1 MRFSAVFGMFL
12 EICFAFDSETD
23 KTPKNSTLFSV
34 VLSLDTIGGGG
45 VEWGK
50 WAFFLIVPEKR
61 RKRRTKTMRKKSLRF
76 ISAALAV
83 SMMASTLPVGA
94 FALEVGAGETTA
106 AVSEQEAATVL
117 SHDGGTINA
126 GHYIMESGNYTGGFT
141 IDTTGDVTIDIT
153 GEVTVTGVVKF
164 LHVTGTGKVIINGT
178 KDGVDQKIKMT
189 TNCKTVD
196 TEDTGIV
203 YLDAAGAD
211 VTCNGGDYY
220 SVETSNV
227 VSAYSVFCV
236 KDGSLKLNEVTAEA
250 GNRTGVVDCG
260 KTNSSASVEIHGGS
274 FKASG
279 IDSEVI
285 DCRYKG
291 SVSIYNAKLEM
302 HNGGNYVLS
311 ASGSSADLK
320 IYNSTVVGENENS
333 CVTVQHGGSFWAEN
347 CEFTSVGNQNYNG
360 GLLYMLSGKATIK
373 DSNYVAEQN
382 GVTGILAQYL
392 GFASLN
398 GPHKLTVENTKI
410 KGCENAL
417 SFGYDPEGSDIKL
430 KNVTF
435 EDNETDIYLKN
446 DSSTPTN
453 APQVELDEGT
463 KDTAGAITVQVANP
477 AEGVQ
482 ITTKTTGKD
491 YQQSLKLTS
500 KNDGWLIGY
509 KKDADGDA
517 DGEYRYLTQRED
529 DKHFGLNT
537 INATATTGEGDDVI
551 TLGPY
556 AQLKEGTPVNLTA
569 DIPDNARVTGWKAEK
584 IAAEGVTEVYG
595 VVDYDHENPET
606 AILTMPKGDLTVTA
620 EYEIIVDPGT
630 SDTDYGGDIAAGVV
644 IGGIAAV
651 GAYEVGT
658 GLYRILAM
666 DDVAMPTNRIAL
678 AKLLW
683 ERAGKPEPESTALY
697 SDISAEDTDAQKAA
711 RWAVEQGLMNDAED
725 GKFHPAFPVSKL
737 RVCLT
742 WENAKQKG
750 LFD

>member
-1 MRFSAVFGMFL
+1 
-12 EICFAFDSETD
+12 
-23 KTPKNSTLFSV
+23 
-34 VLSLDTIGGGG
+34 
-45 VEWGK
+45 
-50 WAFFLIVPEKR
+50 
-61 RKRRTKTMRKKSLRF
+61 MRKKSLRF

-94 FALEVGAGETTA
+94 FALEVGAADPAA
-106 AVSEQEAATVL
+106 AVSEQKAATVL

-126 GHYIMESGNYTGGFT
+126 GHYIMEGGNYTGGFT

-153 GEVTVTGVVKF
+153 GEVTVTGVFKF

-189 TNCKTVD
+189 TTFREVD

-236 KDGSLKLNEVTAEA
+236 KDGSLKLNKVTAEA
-250 GNRTGVVDCG
+250 GNRTDVVDCG

-279 IDSEVI
+279 IDSKVI
-285 DCRYKG
+285 DCNSKG
-291 SVSIYNAKLEM
+291 TIYNATLEM
-302 HNGGNYVLS
+302 HNGGNYVLT

-347 CEFTSVGNQNYNG
+347 CEFTSVGNKNYNG
-360 GLLYMLSGKATIK
+360 GLLYMLSGEATIK

-392 GFASLN
+392 GFAFLN

-410 KGCENAL
+410 KGCKKAFDL
-417 SFGYDPEGSDIKL
+417 DYDREGSDIEL

-446 DSSTPTN
+446 DSSTPAN

-463 KDTAGAITVQVANP
+463 KDTAGAITVEVANP
-477 AEGVQ
+477 ADGVQ

-509 KKDADGDA
+509 EKDADGDA
-517 DGEYRYLTQRED
+517 DGEYRYLTQR
-529 DKHFGLNT
+529 KGNKYFGLNT
-537 INATATTGEGDDVI
+537 ISATATTGEGDNVT
-551 TLGPY
+551 TLKPY

-569 DIPDNARVTGWKAEK
+569 DIPEGKKFARWKVEKVADGTPVTGLLDAE
-584 IAAEGVTEVYG
+584 TENTENTSFSMPE
-595 VVDYDHENPET
+595 YDV
-606 AILTMPKGDLTVTA
+606 IITA
-620 EYEIIVDPGT
+620 EYEDEIIVDPGT
-630 SDTDYGGDIAAGVV
+630 GDSDYGGDIAAGVV

-711 RWAVEQGLMNDAED
+711 RWAVEQELLNDAED

>member
-1 MRFSAVFGMFL
+1 
-12 EICFAFDSETD
+12 
-23 KTPKNSTLFSV
+23 
-34 VLSLDTIGGGG
+34 
-45 VEWGK
+45 
-50 WAFFLIVPEKR
+50 
-61 RKRRTKTMRKKSLRF
+61 MRKKSLRF

-106 AVSEQEAATVL
+106 AVSEQKAATPCHL
-117 SHDGGTINA
+117 DGGKTI
-126 GHYIMESGNYTGGFT
+126 GETFVETYGTVYTLSGNYTQGIT
-141 IDTTGDVTIDIT
+141 IETKQDIT
-153 GEVTVTGVVKF
+153 INIEGEVTITGVAKF
-164 LHVTGTGKVIINGT
+164 LDVTGTGKVTINGT

-189 TNCKTVD
+189 TNFGEVGG
-196 TEDTGIV
+196 DTGIV

-220 SVETSNV
+220 SEETSDV
-227 VSAYSVFCV
+227 GSTYSVFCV
-236 KDGSLKLNEVTAEA
+236 KDGSLKLNEVIAEA
-250 GNRTGVVDCG
+250 GESTKVVDCG
-260 KTNSSASVEIHGGS
+260 VYQTSSLATVEIQGGT
-274 FKASG
+274 FKAAGGNSG
-279 IDSEVI
+279 VI
-285 DCRYKG
+285 DCGNKG
-291 SVSIYNAKLEM
+291 TMTINNTTLEM
-302 HNGGNYVLS
+302 HNGGSYVL
-311 ASGSSADLK
+311 AVGGSSAELK

-333 CVTVQHGGSFWAEN
+333 CVTVQSGGSFWAEN
-347 CEFTSVGNQNYNG
+347 CEFTSVGNRNYNG

-373 DSNYVAEQN
+373 DSNYVAEQSGVN
-382 GVTGILAQYL
+382 GIRTSYMLYG
-392 GFASLN
+392 LN

-435 EDNETDIYLKN
+435 EDNKTDIYLSN

-509 KKDADGDA
+509 EKDADGDA
-517 DGEYRYLTQRED
+517 DGEYRYLTKREG
-529 DKHFGLNT
+529 DKYFGLNT
-537 INATATTGEGDDVI
+537 INATATTGEGDNVT
-551 TLGPY
+551 TLKPY

-569 DIPDNARVTGWKAEK
+569 DILEGKKFTGWKVEKVADGTPVTGLLDAE
-584 IAAEGVTEVYG
+584 TENTENTSFSMPE
-595 VVDYDHENPET
+595 YDV
-606 AILTMPKGDLTVTA
+606 IITA
-620 EYEIIVDPGT
+620 EYENEIVVDPGT
-630 SDTDYGGDIAAGVV
+630 GDSDYGGDIAAGVV

-711 RWAVEQGLMNDAED
+711 RWAVEQELLNDAED

>member
-1 MRFSAVFGMFL
+1 
-12 EICFAFDSETD
+12 
-23 KTPKNSTLFSV
+23 
-34 VLSLDTIGGGG
+34 
-45 VEWGK
+45 
-50 WAFFLIVPEKR
+50 
-61 RKRRTKTMRKKSLRF
+61 MRKKSLRF

-94 FALEVGAGETTA
+94 FALEVGAADPA
-106 AVSEQEAATVL
+106 ATVSEQKAAT
-117 SHDGGTINA
+117 SHRLEGGEIIDDVAYGTV
-126 GHYIMESGNYTGGFT
+126 YTLSGNYTQGIT
-141 IDTTGDVTIDIT
+141 IETKQDITINIDNEVTI
-153 GEVTVTGVVKF
+153 TGVAKF
-164 LHVTGTGKVIINGT
+164 LDVTGTGKVTINGT

-189 TNCKTVD
+189 TDCNVMNTG
-196 TEDTGIV
+196 DTGVV
-203 YLDAAGAD
+203 YLEAAGAD

-220 SVETSNV
+220 SEETSDA
-227 VSAYSVFCV
+227 VSTYSVFCV
-236 KDGSLKLNEVTAEA
+236 KDGSLKLNEVIAEA
-250 GNRTGVVDCG
+250 GKLTRVVDCG
-260 KTNSSASVEIHGGS
+260 VYTTSSLATVEIQRGT
-274 FKASG
+274 FKAAGNNSG
-279 IDSEVI
+279 VI
-285 DCRYKG
+285 HCGNKG
-291 SVSIYNAKLEM
+291 TMTINNATLEM
-302 HNGGNYVLS
+302 HNGGNYVLA
-311 ASGSSADLK
+311 ASGSSAELK

-347 CEFTSVGNQNYNG
+347 CKFTSVGNQNYNG
-360 GLLYMLSGKATIK
+360 GLLYMLSGEATIK

-410 KGCENAL
+410 KGCKKAFNL
-417 SFGYDPEGSDIKL
+417 DYDPEGSDIKL

-435 EDNETDIYLKN
+435 EDNETDIYLEN
-446 DSSTPTN
+446 DENTPAN
-453 APQVELDEGT
+453 APHVELDEGT
-463 KDTAGAITVQVANP
+463 KDTAGAITVEVAHP

-500 KNDGWLIGY
+500 KNDSWLIGY
-509 KKDADGDA
+509 EKDADGDA
-517 DGEYRYLTQRED
+517 DGEYRYLTQRKGDEYY
-529 DKHFGLNT
+529 GLNT
-537 INATATTGEGDDVI
+537 ISATATTGEGDNVT
-551 TLGPY
+551 TLKPY
-556 AQLKEGTPVNLTA
+556 AQLKEDTPVKLTA
-569 DIPDNARVTGWKAEK
+569 DILEGKKFARWKVEKVADGTPVTGLLDAE
-584 IAAEGVTEVYG
+584 TENTENTSFSMPE
-595 VVDYDHENPET
+595 YDV
-606 AILTMPKGDLTVTA
+606 IITA
-620 EYEIIVDPGT
+620 EYEDEITVDPGT
-630 SDTDYGGDIAAGVV
+630 GDSDYGGDIAAGVV

-711 RWAVEQGLMNDAED
+711 RWAVEQELLNDAED

>member
-1 MRFSAVFGMFL
+1 
-12 EICFAFDSETD
+12 
-23 KTPKNSTLFSV
+23 
-34 VLSLDTIGGGG
+34 
-45 VEWGK
+45 
-50 WAFFLIVPEKR
+50 
-61 RKRRTKTMRKKSLRF
+61 MRKKSLRF

-106 AVSEQEAATVL
+106 AVSEQKAAT
-117 SHDGGTINA
+117 SHRLGGGEIIGEGLVETY
-126 GHYIMESGNYTGGFT
+126 GTVYTLSGNYTQGIT
-141 IDTTGDVTIDIT
+141 IETKQDIT
-153 GEVTVTGVVKF
+153 INIDGEVTITGVAKF
-164 LHVTGTGKVIINGT
+164 LDVTGTGKVTINGT

-189 TNCKTVD
+189 TDHDHDVI
-196 TEDTGIV
+196 DTGYTGVV
-203 YLDAAGAD
+203 YLEAAGAD

-220 SVETSNV
+220 SKETSNV
-227 VSAYSVFCV
+227 GASYSVFCV

-250 GNRTGVVDCG
+250 GESTKVVDCG
-260 KTNSSASVEIHGGS
+260 VYQTSSLATVEIQGGT
-274 FKASG
+274 FKAAGGNSG
-279 IDSEVI
+279 VI
-285 DCRYKG
+285 DCGNKG
-291 SVSIYNAKLEM
+291 TMTINNTTLEM
-302 HNGGNYVLS
+302 HNGGSYVL
-311 ASGSSADLK
+311 AVGGSSAELK

-333 CVTVQHGGSFWAEN
+333 CVTVQSGGSFWAEN
-347 CEFTSVGNQNYNG
+347 CEFTSVGNRNYNG

-373 DSNYVAEQN
+373 DSNYVAEQSGVN
-382 GVTGILAQYL
+382 GIRTSYMLYG
-392 GFASLN
+392 LN

-410 KGCENAL
+410 KGCEKAL
-417 SFGYDPEGSDIKL
+417 SFGYDPDGSDIKL

-435 EDNETDIYLKN
+435 EDNETDIYLEN
-446 DSSTPTN
+446 DENTPAN
-453 APQVELDEGT
+453 APHVELDENT
-463 KDTAGAITVQVANP
+463 KDTAGAITVEVAHP

-500 KNDGWLIGY
+500 KNDDWLIGY
-509 KKDADGDA
+509 EKDADGDA
-517 DGEYRYLTQRED
+517 DGEYRYLTQRKG
-529 DKHFGLNT
+529 DKYFGLNT
-537 INATATTGEGDDVI
+537 INATATTGEGDNVT
-551 TLGPY
+551 TLKPY
-556 AQLKEGTPVNLTA
+556 AQLKEGTPVKLTA
-569 DIPDNARVTGWKAEK
+569 DILDNARVTGWKVEK
-584 IAAEGVTEVYG
+584 IAAEGVIEVYG

-606 AILTMPKGDLTVTA
+606 ATLTMPNYDIFVTA
-620 EYEIIVDPGT
+620 EYEEGATVDPGT

-711 RWAVEQGLMNDAED
+711 RWAVEQEQLNDAED

>member
-1 MRFSAVFGMFL
+1 
-12 EICFAFDSETD
+12 
-23 KTPKNSTLFSV
+23 
-34 VLSLDTIGGGG
+34 
-45 VEWGK
+45 
-50 WAFFLIVPEKR
+50 
-61 RKRRTKTMRKKSLRF
+61 MRKKSLRF

-94 FALEVGAGETTA
+94 FALEVGAADPA
-106 AVSEQEAATVL
+106 ATVSEQKAATPHPL
-117 SHDGGTINA
+117 GGGEKIGETFVKA
-126 GHYIMESGNYTGGFT
+126 YGTVYTLSGNYTQSIT
-141 IDTTGDVTIDIT
+141 IETKQDITINIDDTVTI
-153 GEVTVTGVVKF
+153 TGVAKF
-164 LHVTGTGKVIINGT
+164 LDVTGTGKVTINGT
-178 KDGVDQKIKMT
+178 KDGVNQKIKMT
-189 TNCKTVD
+189 TDCNVMNTG
-196 TEDTGIV
+196 DTGVV
-203 YLDAAGAD
+203 YLEAAGAD

-220 SVETSNV
+220 SEETSDA
-227 VSAYSVFCV
+227 VSTYSVFCV
-236 KDGSLKLNEVTAEA
+236 KDGSLKLNEVIAEA
-250 GNRTGVVDCG
+250 GKLTRVVDCG
-260 KTNSSASVEIHGGS
+260 VYTTSSLATVEIQEGT
-274 FKASG
+274 FKAAGNDSG
-279 IDSEVI
+279 VI
-285 DCRYKG
+285 HCGNKG
-291 SVSIYNAKLEM
+291 TMTINNATLEM
-302 HNGGNYVLS
+302 HNGGNYVLA
-311 ASGSSADLK
+311 ASGSSAELK

-347 CEFTSVGNQNYNG
+347 CKFTSVGNQNYNG

-373 DSNYVAEQN
+373 DSNYVAERN
-382 GVTGILAQYL
+382 SVTGILAQYL
-392 GFASLN
+392 GFAFLN

-410 KGCENAL
+410 KGCKEAFNL
-417 SFGYDPEGSDIKL
+417 EYDPEGSDIKL

-435 EDNETDIYLKN
+435 EDNETDIYLEN
-446 DSSTPTN
+446 DENTPAN
-453 APQVELDEGT
+453 APHVELDEGT

-509 KKDADGDA
+509 EKDADGDA
-517 DGEYRYLTQRED
+517 DGEYRYLTRRKGNEYY
-529 DKHFGLNT
+529 GLNT
-537 INATATTGEGDDVI
+537 INATATTGKGDNVT

-556 AQLKEGTPVNLTA
+556 AQVKEDTEVTLTA
-569 DIPDNARVTGWKAEK
+569 NAASGDKKFARWKAEK
-584 IAAEGVTEVYG
+584 VTADSVEDVSSLI
-595 VVDYDHENPET
+595 VADSENPET
-606 AILTMPKGDLTVTA
+606 ATLTMPDYDIFVTA
-620 EYEIIVDPGT
+620 EYVYEDGSVDPGT

-711 RWAVEQGLMNDAED
+711 RWAVEQELLNDAED

>member
-1 MRFSAVFGMFL
+1 
-12 EICFAFDSETD
+12 
-23 KTPKNSTLFSV
+23 
-34 VLSLDTIGGGG
+34 
-45 VEWGK
+45 
-50 WAFFLIVPEKR
+50 
-61 RKRRTKTMRKKSLRF
+61 MRKKSLRF

-106 AVSEQEAATVL
+106 AVSEQKAATPHPL
-117 SHDGGTINA
+117 GGGEKIGETFVKA
-126 GHYIMESGNYTGGFT
+126 YGTVYTLSGNYTQSIT
-141 IDTTGDVTIDIT
+141 IETKQDITINIDDEVTI
-153 GEVTVTGVVKF
+153 TGVAKF
-164 LHVTGTGKVIINGT
+164 LDVTGTGKVTINGT

-189 TNCKTVD
+189 TDCNVMNTG
-196 TEDTGIV
+196 DTGVV
-203 YLDAAGAD
+203 YLEAAGAD

-220 SVETSNV
+220 SKETSEVN
-227 VSAYSVFCV
+227 STYSVFCV

-250 GNRTGVVDCG
+250 GERTHVIDCG
-260 KTNSSASVEIHGGS
+260 GNSSASVEIHGGN

-279 IDSEVI
+279 FNSGGI
-285 DCRYKG
+285 DCRGKG
-291 SVSIYNAKLEM
+291 SVSIYNAKVES
-302 HNGGNYVLS
+302 GNYVL
-311 ASGSSADLK
+311 AVSGSSAELK

-333 CVTVQHGGSFWAEN
+333 CVTVQSGGSFWAEN
-347 CEFTSVGNQNYNG
+347 CEFTSVGNRNYNG

-373 DSNYVAEQN
+373 DSNYVAERN
-382 GVTGILAQYL
+382 SVTGILAQYL
-392 GFASLN
+392 GFAFLN

-410 KGCENAL
+410 KGCKKAVEL
-417 SFGYDPEGSDIKL
+417 DYDPEGSDIKL

-435 EDNETDIYLKN
+435 EDNETDLYLKN
-446 DSSTPTN
+446 STETPTN

-463 KDTAGAITVQVANP
+463 KDTAGAITVEVANP
-477 AEGVQ
+477 ADGVQ
-482 ITTKTTGKD
+482 ITTKNTGKD
-491 YQQSLKLTS
+491 YQQNLKLTS
-500 KNDGWLIGY
+500 KNNGWLIGY
-509 KKDADGDA
+509 KKDA
-517 DGEYRYLTQRED
+517 DGEYRYLTQREGND
-529 DKHFGLNT
+529 YYGLNT
-537 INATATTGEGDDVI
+537 INATATTGEGDNVT
-551 TLGPY
+551 TLKPY

-569 DIPDNARVTGWKAEK
+569 DILEGKKFARWKVEKVADGTPVTGLLDAE
-584 IAAEGVTEVYG
+584 TENTENTSFSMPE
-595 VVDYDHENPET
+595 YDV
-606 AILTMPKGDLTVTA
+606 IITA
-620 EYEIIVDPGT
+620 EYEDEIIVDPGT
-630 SDTDYGGDIAAGVV
+630 GDTDYGGDIAAGVV

-711 RWAVEQGLMNDAED
+711 RWAVEQELLNDAED

>member
-1 MRFSAVFGMFL
+1 
-12 EICFAFDSETD
+12 
-23 KTPKNSTLFSV
+23 
-34 VLSLDTIGGGG
+34 
-45 VEWGK
+45 
-50 WAFFLIVPEKR
+50 
-61 RKRRTKTMRKKSLRF
+61 MRKKSLRF

-94 FALEVGAGETTA
+94 FALEVGAADPA
-106 AVSEQEAATVL
+106 ATVSEQKAAT
-117 SHDGGTINA
+117 SHRLEGGKIIDEGFVEAHGTV
-126 GHYIMESGNYTGGFT
+126 YTLSGNYTQG
-141 IDTTGDVTIDIT
+141 ISITTSKDIT
-153 GEVTVTGVVKF
+153 INIEGEVTVTGVDKF
-164 LHVTGTGKVIINGT
+164 LDVTGTGKVTINGT
-178 KDGVDQKIKMT
+178 KDGAAIKMT
-189 TNCKTVD
+189 TNGEAVGTV
-196 TEDTGIV
+196 DTGIV

-220 SVETSNV
+220 SAETSDVN
-227 VSAYSVFCV
+227 SSYSVFCV
-236 KDGSLKLNEVTAEA
+236 KDGSLKLNAVTAEA
-250 GNRTGVVDCG
+250 GNRTDVVDCG
-260 KTNSSASVEIHGGS
+260 ETNSSASVEIHGGS

-279 IDSEVI
+279 ISSGVI

-291 SVSIYNAKLEM
+291 SVSIYNATLEM
-302 HNGGNYVLS
+302 HNGGNYVLD
-311 ASGSSADLK
+311 AIGSSAELK

-333 CVTVQHGGSFWAEN
+333 CVTVQFGGSFWAEN

-360 GLLYMLSGKATIK
+360 GLLYMLSGEATIK
-373 DSNYVAEQN
+373 DSSYVTKQSGA
-382 GVTGILAQYL
+382 TGILAQYL
-392 GFASLN
+392 NFASLN

-410 KGCENAL
+410 KGCEKAFEL
-417 SFGYDPEGSDIKL
+417 DYDPEGSDIKL

-435 EDNETDIYLKN
+435 EDNKTDIYLSN
-446 DSSTPTN
+446 DSSTLTN

-463 KDTAGAITVQVANP
+463 KDTAGAITVEVAYP

-491 YQQSLKLTS
+491 YQQNLKLTG
-500 KNDGWLIGY
+500 KNDDWLIGY
-509 KKDADGDA
+509 EKDA
-517 DGEYRYLTQRED
+517 DGEYRYLTQRKD
-529 DKHFGLNT
+529 DKYFGLNT
-537 INATATTGEGDDVI
+537 INATATTGEGDNVT
-551 TLGPY
+551 TLKPY
-556 AQLKEGTPVNLTA
+556 AQLKEGTPVKLTA
-569 DIPDNARVTGWKAEK
+569 DIPDNARVTGWKVEK
-584 IAAEGVTEVYG
+584 IAAEGVIEVYD

-606 AILTMPKGDLTVTA
+606 ATLTMPDYDIFVTA
-620 EYEIIVDPGT
+620 EYKEGATVDPGT

-711 RWAVEQGLMNDAED
+711 RWAVEQELLNDAED

-750 LFD
+750 LFDKTEA

>member
-1 MRFSAVFGMFL
+1 
-12 EICFAFDSETD
+12 
-23 KTPKNSTLFSV
+23 
-34 VLSLDTIGGGG
+34 
-45 VEWGK
+45 
-50 WAFFLIVPEKR
+50 
-61 RKRRTKTMRKKSLRF
+61 MRKKSLRF

-106 AVSEQEAATVL
+106 AVSEQKAATPCHL
-117 SHDGGTINA
+117 DGGKTI
-126 GHYIMESGNYTGGFT
+126 GETFVETYGTVYTLSGNYTQGIT
-141 IDTTGDVTIDIT
+141 IETKQDIT
-153 GEVTVTGVVKF
+153 INIEGEVTITGVAKF
-164 LHVTGTGKVIINGT
+164 LDVTGTGKVTINGT
-178 KDGVDQKIKMT
+178 KEGANQKIKMT
-189 TNCKTVD
+189 TNCREVGG
-196 TEDTGIV
+196 DTGIV

-220 SVETSNV
+220 SEETSEV
-227 VSAYSVFCV
+227 WSTYSVFCV

-250 GNRTGVVDCG
+250 GWNTHVINCEG
-260 KTNSSASVEIHGGS
+260 NSSASVEIHGGN
-274 FKASG
+274 FKASESNSGG
-279 IDSEVI
+279 ID
-285 DCRYKG
+285 CGGKG
-291 SVSIYNAKLEM
+291 SVSIYNAKVES
-302 HNGGNYVLS
+302 GNYVL
-311 ASGSSADLK
+311 AVGGSSAELK
-320 IYNSTVVGENENS
+320 IYNSTVVGENKSS
-333 CVTVQHGGSFWAEN
+333 CVTVQYGGSFWAEN
-347 CEFTSVGNQNYNG
+347 CEFTSVGNQSYSG
-360 GLLYMLSGKATIK
+360 GFLYMLSGKATIK

-382 GVTGILAQYL
+382 GLTGILAQYL
-392 GFASLN
+392 TVPGLT

-410 KGCENAL
+410 KGCKEAFNL
-417 SFGYDPEGSDIKL
+417 EYDPEGSDIKL

-435 EDNETDIYLKN
+435 ENNETDIYLSN

-509 KKDADGDA
+509 EKDADGDA
-517 DGEYRYLTQRED
+517 DGEYRYLTKRKG
-529 DKHFGLNT
+529 DKYFGLNT
-537 INATATTGEGDDVI
+537 INATATTGEGDNVT
-551 TLGPY
+551 TLKPY
-556 AQLKEGTPVNLTA
+556 AQLKEGTPVKLTA
-569 DIPDNARVTGWKAEK
+569 DIPDNARVTGWKVEK
-584 IAAEGVTEVYG
+584 IAAEGVIEVYG

-606 AILTMPKGDLTVTA
+606 ANLTMPYYDIFVTA
-620 EYEIIVDPGT
+620 EYEEGATVDPGT
-630 SDTDYGGDIAAGVV
+630 GDSDYGGDIAAGVV

-711 RWAVEQGLMNDAED
+711 RWAVEQELLNDAED

>member
-1 MRFSAVFGMFL
+1 
-12 EICFAFDSETD
+12 
-23 KTPKNSTLFSV
+23 
-34 VLSLDTIGGGG
+34 
-45 VEWGK
+45 
-50 WAFFLIVPEKR
+50 
-61 RKRRTKTMRKKSLRF
+61 MRKKSLRF

-94 FALEVGAGETTA
+94 FALEVGAADPA
-106 AVSEQEAATVL
+106 ATVSEQKAATPHPL
-117 SHDGGTINA
+117 GGGEKIGETFVKA
-126 GHYIMESGNYTGGFT
+126 YGTVYTLSGNYTQSIT
-141 IDTTGDVTIDIT
+141 IETKQDITINIDDTVTI
-153 GEVTVTGVVKF
+153 TGVAKF
-164 LHVTGTGKVIINGT
+164 LDVTGTGKVTINGT
-178 KDGVDQKIKMT
+178 KDGVNQKIKMT
-189 TNCKTVD
+189 TDCNVMNTG
-196 TEDTGIV
+196 DTGVV
-203 YLDAAGAD
+203 YLEAAGAD

-220 SVETSNV
+220 SEETSDAD
-227 VSAYSVFCV
+227 STYSVFCV
-236 KDGSLKLNEVTAEA
+236 KDGSLKLNEVIAEA
-250 GNRTGVVDCG
+250 GKLTRVVDCG
-260 KTNSSASVEIHGGS
+260 VYTTSSLATVEIQEGT
-274 FKASG
+274 FKAAGNDSG
-279 IDSEVI
+279 VI
-285 DCRYKG
+285 HCGNKG
-291 SVSIYNAKLEM
+291 TMTINNATLEM
-302 HNGGNYVLS
+302 HNGGNYVLA
-311 ASGSSADLK
+311 ASGSSAELK

-347 CEFTSVGNQNYNG
+347 CKFTSVGNQNYNG

-373 DSNYVAEQN
+373 DSNYVAERN
-382 GVTGILAQYL
+382 SVTGILAQYL
-392 GFASLN
+392 GFAFLN

-435 EDNETDIYLKN
+435 ENNETDIYLKN
-446 DSSTPTN
+446 DSSTPAN

-463 KDTAGAITVQVANP
+463 KDTAGAITVEVAHP

-509 KKDADGDA
+509 EKDADGDA
-517 DGEYRYLTQRED
+517 DGEYRYLTQRKG
-529 DKHFGLNT
+529 DKYFGLNT
-537 INATATTGEGDDVI
+537 INATATTGEGDNVT

-556 AQLKEGTPVNLTA
+556 AQVKEDTEVTLTA
-569 DIPDNARVTGWKAEK
+569 NAASGDTASGDKKFVRWKAEK
-584 IAAEGVTEVYG
+584 VTADSVEDVSSLI
-595 VVDYDHENPET
+595 VADSENPET
-606 AILTMPKGDLTVTA
+606 ATLTMPNYDIFVTA
-620 EYEIIVDPGT
+620 EYEEGATVDPGT
-630 SDTDYGGDIAAGVV
+630 GDSDYGGDIAAGVV

-711 RWAVEQGLMNDAED
+711 RWAVEQELLNDAED

>member
-1 MRFSAVFGMFL
+1 
-12 EICFAFDSETD
+12 
-23 KTPKNSTLFSV
+23 
-34 VLSLDTIGGGG
+34 
-45 VEWGK
+45 
-50 WAFFLIVPEKR
+50 
-61 RKRRTKTMRKKSLRF
+61 MRKKSLRF

-94 FALEVGAGETTA
+94 FALEVGAADPA
-106 AVSEQEAATVL
+106 ATVSEQKAAT
-117 SHDGGTINA
+117 SHRLEGGEIIDDVAYGTV
-126 GHYIMESGNYTGGFT
+126 YTLSGNYTQGIT
-141 IDTTGDVTIDIT
+141 IKTKQDIT
-153 GEVTVTGVVKF
+153 INIEGEVTITGVAKF
-164 LHVTGTGKVIINGT
+164 LDVTGTGKVTINGT
-178 KDGVDQKIKMT
+178 KEGANQKIKMT
-189 TNCKTVD
+189 TDFNVMNTG
-196 TEDTGIV
+196 DTGVV
-203 YLDAAGAD
+203 YLEAAGAD

-220 SVETSNV
+220 SKETSDV
-227 VSAYSVFCV
+227 ISTYSVFCV
-236 KDGSLKLNEVTAEA
+236 KDGSLKLNAVTAEA
-250 GNRTGVVDCG
+250 GKSTDVVDCG
-260 KTNSSASVEIHGGS
+260 GTNSSASVEIHGGS

-279 IDSEVI
+279 SNSGVI
-285 DCRYKG
+285 DCNSKG
-291 SVSIYNAKLEM
+291 TIYNATLEM
-302 HNGGNYVLS
+302 HNGGSYVL
-311 ASGSSADLK
+311 AAGGSSADLK

-333 CVTVQHGGSFWAEN
+333 CVSVQHGGSFWAEN
-347 CEFTSVGNQNYNG
+347 CEFTSVGNQNYHG
-360 GLLYMLSGKATIK
+360 GLLYMLSGEATIK

-392 GFASLN
+392 GFAFLN

-410 KGCENAL
+410 KGCEKAL

-463 KDTAGAITVQVANP
+463 KDTVGAITVQVANP

-491 YQQSLKLTS
+491 YQQNLKLTG
-500 KNDGWLIGY
+500 KNDDWLIGY
-509 KKDADGDA
+509 KKDA
-517 DGEYRYLTQRED
+517 DGEYRYLTQRKG
-529 DKHFGLNT
+529 DKYFGLNT
-537 INATATTGEGDDVI
+537 INATATTGEGDNVT
-551 TLGPY
+551 TLKPY

-569 DIPDNARVTGWKAEK
+569 DILEGKKFARWKVEKVADGTPVTGLLDAE
-584 IAAEGVTEVYG
+584 TENTENTSFSMPE
-595 VVDYDHENPET
+595 YDV
-606 AILTMPKGDLTVTA
+606 IITA
-620 EYEIIVDPGT
+620 EYEDEIIVDPGT
-630 SDTDYGGDIAAGVV
+630 GDTDYGGDIAAGVV

-711 RWAVEQGLMNDAED
+711 RWAVEQELLNDAED

>member
-1 MRFSAVFGMFL
+1 
-12 EICFAFDSETD
+12 
-23 KTPKNSTLFSV
+23 
-34 VLSLDTIGGGG
+34 
-45 VEWGK
+45 
-50 WAFFLIVPEKR
+50 
-61 RKRRTKTMRKKSLRF
+61 MRKKSLRF

-106 AVSEQEAATVL
+106 AVSEQEAAK
-117 SHDGGTINA
+117 SHRLEGGEIIGEDVANGAVYTL
-126 GHYIMESGNYTGGFT
+126 SGNYSRG
-141 IDTTGDVTIDIT
+141 ISITTSKDIT
-153 GEVTVTGVVKF
+153 INIEGEVTVTGVDKF
-164 LHVTGTGKVIINGT
+164 LDVTGTGKVTINGT
-178 KDGVDQKIKMT
+178 KDGAAIKMT
-189 TNCKTVD
+189 TNGEAVGTVV
-196 TEDTGIV
+196 TGIV

-220 SVETSNV
+220 SAETSDVN
-227 VSAYSVFCV
+227 SSYSVFCV
-236 KDGSLKLNEVTAEA
+236 KDGSLKLNAVTAEA
-250 GNRTGVVDCG
+250 GNRTDVVGCG
-260 KTNSSASVEIHGGS
+260 ETNSSASVEIHGGS

-279 IDSEVI
+279 SNSGVI

-291 SVSIYNAKLEM
+291 SVSIYNATLEM
-302 HNGGNYVLS
+302 HNGGNYVLD
-311 ASGSSADLK
+311 AIGSSADLK

-347 CEFTSVGNQNYNG
+347 CEFTSVGNRNYNG
-360 GLLYMLSGKATIK
+360 GLLYMLSGEATIK
-373 DSNYVAEQN
+373 DSNYVAKQN

-392 GFASLN
+392 GFAFLN

-410 KGCENAL
+410 KGCEKAFEL
-417 SFGYDPEGSDIKL
+417 DYDPEGSDIKL

-435 EDNETDIYLKN
+435 EDNETDLYLKN
-446 DSSTPTN
+446 STKTPTN

-491 YQQSLKLTS
+491 YQQNLKLTS
-500 KNDGWLIGY
+500 KNDDWLIGY
-509 KKDADGDA
+509 EKDADGDA
-517 DGEYRYLTQRED
+517 DGEYRYLTQRKD
-529 DKHFGLNT
+529 DKYFGLNT
-537 INATATTGEGDDVI
+537 IDATATTGEGDNVT
-551 TLGPY
+551 TLEPY
-556 AQLKEGTPVNLTA
+556 AQVKENTEVTLTA
-569 DIPDNARVTGWKAEK
+569 NILEGKQFFHWKVEKVTADSVEDVSEK
-584 IAAEGVTEVYG
+584 VKI
-595 VVDYDHENPET
+595 DYKDPENPET
-606 AILTMPKGDLTVTA
+606 ATLTMPNYDIFVTA
-620 EYEIIVDPGT
+620 EYKEGATVDPGT

-711 RWAVEQGLMNDAED
+711 RWAVEQELLNDAED

-750 LFD
+750 LFDKTEA

>member
-1 MRFSAVFGMFL
+1 
-12 EICFAFDSETD
+12 
-23 KTPKNSTLFSV
+23 
-34 VLSLDTIGGGG
+34 
-45 VEWGK
+45 
-50 WAFFLIVPEKR
+50 
-61 RKRRTKTMRKKSLRF
+61 MRKKSLRF

-106 AVSEQEAATVL
+106 AVSEQKAATPCHL
-117 SHDGGTINA
+117 DGGKTI
-126 GHYIMESGNYTGGFT
+126 GETFVETYGTVYTLSGNYTQGIT
-141 IDTTGDVTIDIT
+141 IETKQDITINIDDEVTI
-153 GEVTVTGVVKF
+153 TGVAKF
-164 LHVTGTGKVIINGT
+164 LHVTGTGKVTINGT
-178 KDGVDQKIKMT
+178 KDGADQNIKM
-189 TNCKTVD
+189 KTDCDVMN
-196 TEDTGIV
+196 TGDTGIV

-220 SVETSNV
+220 SEEMSDADST
-227 VSAYSVFCV
+227 YSVFCV
-236 KDGSLKLNEVTAEA
+236 KDGSLKLNAVTAEA
-250 GNRTGVVDCG
+250 GKRTDVVDCG
-260 KTNSSASVEIHGGS
+260 ETNSSATNSSASVEIHGGS

-279 IDSEVI
+279 ISSGVI
-285 DCRYKG
+285 DCNSKG
-291 SVSIYNAKLEM
+291 TIYNATLEM
-302 HNGGNYVLS
+302 HNGGNYVLD
-311 ASGSSADLK
+311 AIGSSAELK

-333 CVTVQHGGSFWAEN
+333 CVTVQFGGSFWAEN

-360 GLLYMLSGKATIK
+360 GLLYMLSGEATIK
-373 DSNYVAEQN
+373 DSSYVTKQSGA
-382 GVTGILAQYL
+382 TGILAQYL
-392 GFASLN
+392 NFASLN

-435 EDNETDIYLKN
+435 EDNKTDIYLSN

-491 YQQSLKLTS
+491 YQQNLKLTG
-500 KNDGWLIGY
+500 KNDDWLIGY
-509 KKDADGDA
+509 EKGA
-517 DGEYRYLTQRED
+517 DGEYRYLTQRKGNEYY
-529 DKHFGLNT
+529 GLNT
-537 INATATTGEGDDVI
+537 INATATTGKGDNVT

-556 AQLKEGTPVNLTA
+556 AQLKEGTPVKLTA
-569 DIPDNARVTGWKAEK
+569 DIPDNARVTGWKVEK
-584 IAAEGVTEVYG
+584 IAAEGVIEVYG

-606 AILTMPKGDLTVTA
+606 ATLTMPNYDIFVTA
-620 EYEIIVDPGT
+620 EYEEGATVDPGT
-630 SDTDYGGDIAAGVV
+630 GDSDYGGDIAAGVV

-711 RWAVEQGLMNDAED
+711 RWAVEQELLNDAED

>member
-1 MRFSAVFGMFL
+1 
-12 EICFAFDSETD
+12 
-23 KTPKNSTLFSV
+23 
-34 VLSLDTIGGGG
+34 
-45 VEWGK
+45 
-50 WAFFLIVPEKR
+50 
-61 RKRRTKTMRKKSLRF
+61 MRKKSLRF

-106 AVSEQEAATVL
+106 TVSEQKAAT
-117 SHDGGTINA
+117 SHRLEGGEIIGEGVANGTV
-126 GHYIMESGNYTGGFT
+126 YTLSGNYTQG
-141 IDTTGDVTIDIT
+141 ISITTSKDIT
-153 GEVTVTGVVKF
+153 INIEGEVTVTGVAKF
-164 LHVTGTGKVIINGT
+164 LDVTGTGKVTINGT
-178 KDGVDQKIKMT
+178 KDGAAIKMT
-189 TNCKTVD
+189 ND
-196 TEDTGIV
+196 HAMGIGITEV
-203 YLDAAGAD
+203 VCLEAVGAD
-211 VTCNGGDYY
+211 VTCNGGNYY
-220 SVETSNV
+220 SGMKTSV
-227 VSAYSVFCV
+227 ATSGYSVFCV

-250 GNRTGVVDCG
+250 GECTDVIDCG
-260 KTNSSASVEIHGGS
+260 GNSSASVEIHGGS

-279 IDSEVI
+279 SNSGVI
-285 DCRYKG
+285 DCIYKG
-291 SVSIYNAKLEM
+291 SVSIYNAKLEI
-302 HNGGNYVLS
+302 HNGGSYVLA
-311 ASGSSADLK
+311 ASGSGAELK

-347 CEFTSVGNQNYNG
+347 CEFTSVGNKNYNG
-360 GLLYMLSGKATIK
+360 GLLYMLSGEATIK
-373 DSNYVAEQN
+373 DSNYVAERN
-382 GVTGILAQYL
+382 SVTGILAQYKTIP
-392 GFASLN
+392 GLN

-417 SFGYDPEGSDIKL
+417 SFGYCPNGSDIEL

-435 EDNETDIYLKN
+435 EDNKTDIYLKN
-446 DSSTPTN
+446 DSSTPAN

-463 KDTAGAITVQVANP
+463 KDTTGAITVEVAYP

-491 YQQSLKLTS
+491 YQQSLKLTG
-500 KNDGWLIGY
+500 KNDDWLIGY
-509 KKDADGDA
+509 EKGA
-517 DGEYRYLTQRED
+517 DGEYRYLTQRKGNEYY
-529 DKHFGLNT
+529 GLNT
-537 INATATTGEGDDVI
+537 INATATTGEGDNAT
-551 TLGPY
+551 TLEPY
-556 AQLKEGTPVNLTA
+556 AQVKEDTPVKLTA
-569 DIPDNARVTGWKAEK
+569 DIPDNARVTGWKVEK
-584 IAAEGVTEVYG
+584 IAAEGVIEVHD

-606 AILTMPKGDLTVTA
+606 ATMTMPDYDIFVTA
-620 EYEIIVDPGT
+620 EYEEGATVDPGT
-630 SDTDYGGDIAAGVV
+630 GDTDYGGDIAAGVV

-711 RWAVEQGLMNDAED
+711 RWAVEQGLLNDAED

-742 WENAKQKG
+742 WEKAKQKG